1 MKREVKQD
9 SRVNINGALLTD
21 DILEKIKE
29 FEAAEMAESYCESL
43 ETLKNFF
50 IKYLGGQ
57 RPELEQRDLITL
69 LTDITY
75 LHDFMKLLPCKIEEG
90 VV

>member
-9 SRVNINGALLTD
+9 SRVNINGAVLTD

-29 FEAAEMAESYCESL
+29 FETEELAKSYCESL
-43 ETLKNFF
+43 EILKNFF
-50 IKYLGGQ
+50 IKYLGGE
-57 RPELEQRDLITL
+57 RPELEQMDLIL
-69 LTDITY
+69 ILNDITY

-90 VV
+90 AV